1 MTGQGEIPPVAAAA
15 WPELTPEEWAALT
28 PDQRETMIALAE
40 GIQKLRA
47 SAQGVQARLDA
58 FYAQRREN

>member
-15 WPELTPEEWAALT
+15 WPDLTPEAWAALT
-28 PDQRETMIALAE
+28 PDQRETMVFLAE

-47 SAQGVQARLDA
+47 SAQRVQARLDA
-58 FYAQRREN
+58 FCAPRREN